1 MQDIETDKLEQISWD
16 SYNQLLLYGEPGRL
30 SKIFARYELYKKTID
45 LPGDIVEGGVFKGS
59 GVLFWAKLIA
69 IFNSSSARKVVGFD
83 TFEGF
88 LDQNL
93 DFETKFLTESD
104 DDVAAKSATVE
115 GLMKTAEAQGL
126 QSRMEL
132 VAGDVV
138 ATIKKYT
145 ENNPGFRVSLLNVD
159 FDTYV
164 PTKAVLEGLYDRVVP
179 GGVVVFDEYAVRNW
193 GESNAVD
200 EFIADKGITLQ
211 AFPWT
216 HSPTAYFVK
225 GA

>member
-1 MQDIETDKLEQISWD
+1 MQAIDTENLEQISWD

-93 DFETKFLTESD
+93 DFETKFINESD
-104 DDVAAKSATVE
+104 DQVAPKAPR
-115 GLMKTAEAQGL
+115 
-126 QSRMEL
+126 SR
-132 VAGDVV
+132 D
-138 ATIKKYT
+138 
-145 ENNPGFRVSLLNVD
+145 
-159 FDTYV
+159 
-164 PTKAVLEGLYDRVVP
+164 
-179 GGVVVFDEYAVRNW
+179 
-193 GESNAVD
+193 
-200 EFIADKGITLQ
+200 
-211 AFPWT
+211 
-216 HSPTAYFVK
+216 
-225 GA
+225 